1 MDLECRIDDTDDAY
15 QHHET
20 RGKEVDNEFQGVLKI
35 KTGNECLDAK
45 HEKKKRYHRNQDILS
60 PPKTRAHRTY
70 LLDEFRLTYPYQDI
84 LSSVF
89 VCFRLL
95 GFSRN
100 KFQCLVHLKGKYF
113 APAGKEQIVL
123 EQRFLSDR
131 AG

>member
-35 KTGNECLDAK
+35 KTANECLDAK
-45 HEKKKRYHRNQDILS
+45 HEKKKRYHRNQDILP

-70 LLDEFRLTYPYQDI
+70 LLDEFTLTYPYQDI

-89 VCFRLL
+89 VCLVFREISFNAWYISKVSISLRQGRREL
-95 GFSRN
+95 FWNRGS
-100 KFQCLVHLKGKYF
+100 
-113 APAGKEQIVL
+113 
-123 EQRFLSDR
+123 
-131 AG
+131 